1 MKTGKLKILT
11 LANTGEDAGWRESR
25 SLIYSQWE
33 CKMVEP
39 LCRTLWQ
46 LLKNL
51 NMQLLY
57 DPETALLG
65 TYSKANTKNSCSHKT
80 LHRNVYSSSSS
91 YNRQKLATFQM
102 CFSGPQN

>member
-1 MKTGKLKILT
+1 MKTGKLKT

-33 CKMVEP
+33 CKIVEP

-65 TYSKANTKNSCSHKT
+65 TYSKAKTKNSCSHKT